1 MNQSRCLRRR
11 CLPPAASVDPKCR
24 RSCAGGVSRDVTNL
38 LFHTL
43 SQGLQAWL
51 PVAVL
56 FVWLRATNARETA
69 SSVIV
74 GLALSVPASML
85 AAAWFRS
92 TTSQAQG
99 EALLA
104 TAALLLVLGVRRGL
118 LGRVSHAR
126 VTASDTWKVTLQGL
140 TVTGTALLVSR
151 QAMEI
156 LASLYTAA
164 VELRS
169 FEATAPIVLGAGTA
183 MGLAGAWV
191 PYGQRFAIPRLRV
204 ATGAFIWAYAAQLA
218 FYAVHEFSE
227 VGVLPWSEAVHMATE
242 PYGPDG
248 RYGVHFATVL
258 ATVPWLAIA
267 RTRHQADSVVPGVVR
282 RRVRRRVWPAL
293 TLVAGVCFFLAGMQ
307 QGNSLVIDRVDVPAE
322 AAALAATPH
331 VLFRHTGPGP
341 AFGHLAIVGLDAPK
355 GPRVT
360 TGLSCHRISFAR
372 NRGLCLHVRRGVF
385 NNYSAIVLDEAF
397 QPTAEIELEGTPS
410 RTRTA
415 ADGEVG
421 AVTVFVYGDDYA
433 ADFST
438 RTTVIDLASGTQI
451 GELEQFSTWKN
462 GVRIQ
467 AVDFN
472 FWGVTFA
479 PDSNTFYAA
488 LRPGGVTQMVRGD
501 LARRR
506 MTVLRENVECPSLSP
521 DGRFLVYKKRTGPS
535 PDSWRLHVL
544 DAETEEESIIP
555 GETRFVDDQ
564 VEWLD
569 SEHVLYSVA
578 RRTTAI
584 SDVWV
589 VSIRGG
595 EPTVFLEQADS
606 PIVVR

>member
-1 MNQSRCLRRR
+1 
-11 CLPPAASVDPKCR
+11 
-24 RSCAGGVSRDVTNL
+24 VSNL

-43 SQGLQAWL
+43 SQGLQGGL
-51 PVAVL
+51 PIAVL
-56 FVWLRATNARETA
+56 FVWLRVSNAREAA

-74 GLALSVPASML
+74 GLALSVPASAL
-85 AAAWFRS
+85 AAAWFRN
-92 TTSQAQG
+92 TRNQALG

-104 TAALLLVLGVRRGL
+104 TAALLLVLSVRGEL
-118 LGRVSHAR
+118 LRLATHAR
-126 VTASDTWKVTLQGL
+126 VTPSHPSNVTTLGL
-140 TVTGTALLVSR
+140 AAIGTALLLSR
-151 QAMEI
+151 QAMET
-156 LASLYTAA
+156 LAALYTAA
-164 VELRS
+164 AELRS
-169 FEATAPIVLGAGTA
+169 FEATAALVLGAGSA
-183 MGLAGAWV
+183 MALAGTWV
-191 PYGQRFAIPRLRV
+191 IYGQRFAVPRLRV
-204 ATGAFIWAYAAQLA
+204 ATAAFIWAYAAHLA

-227 VGVLPWSEAVHMATE
+227 VGVLPWSDAVHVATE

-258 ATVPWLAIA
+258 AAVPWFALVC
-267 RTRHQADSVVPGVVR
+267 TRQRVDSVVPSVSLG
-282 RRVRRRVWPAL
+282 RVRWGVWPVLA
-293 TLVAGVCFFLAGMQ
+293 LVAGVYFFLAGSQ
-307 QGNSLVIDRVDVPAE
+307 QGKSLAIDRVDVPAE

-331 VLFRHTGPGP
+331 VLFRHMGPGP
-341 AFGHLAIVGLDAPK
+341 SFGHLAIVGLDGLDAPK

-360 TGLSCHRISFAR
+360 TGLSCHRISFAT

-385 NNYSAIVLDEAF
+385 NRYSAIVLDRAF
-397 QPTAEIELEGTPS
+397 QPTADIELEGIPS

-438 RTTVIDLASGTQI
+438 RTTIFDLASGTQI
-451 GELEQFSTWKN
+451 GDLEQFSTWQN

-479 PDSNTFYAA
+479 ADGNTFYAA
-488 LRPGGVTQMVRGD
+488 LRTGGVTQLVRGD
-501 LARRR
+501 LSRRR
-506 MTVLRENVECPSLSP
+506 MTVVRQNVECPSLSP
-521 DGRFLVYKKRTGPS
+521 DGRLLVYKKRTGPS

-544 DAETEEESIIP
+544 DTETHKESMIP

-569 SEHVLYSVA
+569 SEHVLYSMP
-578 RRTTAI
+578 RRTTAV

-606 PIVVR
+606 PIVLR